1 MDTLPMDNP
10 GPTLLAS
17 VATQGSDADTA
28 LLARLIGVRDR
39 ADLSNEDELDRVL
52 AIENKSKK
60 L

>member
-1 MDTLPMDNP
+1 MDNP
-10 GPTLLAS
+10 GPTMLAS